1 MKILVV
7 IPAYNEAENIS
18 DVIHDLKE
26 HFPEGDIIVIND
38 GSLDNTSPVARS
50 LGVKVIDLPF
60 NLGIGGAVQTG
71 IKYAYKHRYD
81 VAIQFDGDGQ
91 HMARE
96 IEKILKPLHEG
107 IDIVIGSRF
116 LDPGDYSMPLSRR
129 IGSTVFSRVI
139 SLVCRQKLTDTTSGF
154 RAYGEKVIKLFSAYY
169 PEDYPE
175 VEALIVAHKNQLKI
189 GEVPVGMRQRAGGK
203 SSITAFR
210 SVYYMIK
217 VLLAIFIDVLK
228 RRYMVK

>member
-7 IPAYNEAENIS
+7 IPAYNEAENIGN
-18 DVIHDLKE
+18 VINDLRG
-26 HFPEGDIIVIND
+26 HFPQGDIVVIND
-38 GSLDNTSPVARS
+38 GSLDSTSRTARS
-50 LGVKVIDLPF
+50 LGVRVIDLPF

-71 IKYAYKHRYD
+71 IKYAHKHNYD

-91 HMARE
+91 HVAEE
-96 IEKILKPLHEG
+96 IEKILRPIDEG
-107 IDIVIGSRF
+107 ADIVIGSRF
-116 LDPGDYSMPLSRR
+116 LESGGYAMPLSRR
-129 IGSTVFSRVI
+129 MGSTAFSWVI
-139 SLVCRQKLTDTTSGF
+139 SLVCWQKLTDTTSGF
-154 RAYGEKVIKLFSAYY
+154 RAYGKKVIKLFSSYY

-189 GEVPVGMRQRAGGK
+189 REISVGMRQRAGGK
-203 SSITAFR
+203 SSITALW

-217 VLLAIFIDVLK
+217 VLLAIFVDVLK